1 MITMSAHRYVSHRVM
16 QRRKEKQRAVWLAI
30 WGGALMLGAVALT
43 IWAAKPVE
51 APASSAVGSTSG
63 VPAPAKVNFVAPD
76 LLLKNLQ
83 GDTVSL
89 SDYRGKIV
97 LVNNWAT
104 WCPPCKAEMPDLQ
117 AYYEKHAAD
126 DLALLAINAGDSAA
140 DVVQF
145 AEAYGLTFEVLLDPN
160 NQAVR
165 AFKNTGLP
173 STYLI
178 DRDGTVRYAW
188 LGALNQAALEEFVTP
203 LLEN

>member
-1 MITMSAHRYVSHRVM
+1 MSKHRYVSRQVV
-16 QRRKEKQRAVWLAI
+16 QRRKQKQRALWLAI
-30 WGGALMLGAVALT
+30 LGGALILGAVAFT
-43 IWAAKPVE
+43 IWITQTSESPTPA
-51 APASSAVGSTSG
+51 ASSSTSG
-63 VPAPAKVNFVAPD
+63 APAPAKVNFPAPN

-117 AYYEKHAAD
+117 AYYEKHAD
-126 DLALLAINAGDSAA
+126 DDFVLLAINAGDGAV
-140 DVVQF
+140 DVAQF
-145 AEAYGLTFEVLLDPN
+145 AEVYGLTFEVLLDPN
-160 NQAVR
+160 NEAVR

-173 STYLI
+173 STYVI
-178 DRDGTVRYAW
+178 DREGTVRYAW
-188 LGALNQAALEEFVTP
+188 LGALNQAALELFVTP